1 MHPGQLT
8 EGGKSMRLRKAQYAA
23 VLAVGALTLSA
34 CSAGGGGPTGAN
46 AGGAKAATQGITL
59 GTAAQSAG
67 PATPVPGAK
76 KGGTVYDLE
85 MAGIDHLDPA
95 QAYTQT
101 TMIVGELFSR
111 QLTGYKIDPKTGKT
125 VLVGDLATNTGVPS
139 DGDRTWT
146 FTLKSGLKWQD
157 GTPITSAQV
166 KYGFE
171 RLYASFETEGPQY
184 VQTWLSGQDFRKAYA
199 GPYGGKSLPDS
210 VIGTPDDKTIVFH
223 FQQPH
228 TDAPYAMALNNAGPV
243 LPAKDTKTKYDQM
256 PFSDGPYQI
265 KTYNPGKELVLT
277 RNANWD
283 PATDPIRQAYPNEWD
298 LQLNIAQLNL
308 TQRLMAESGQDK
320 DALALDAAADPSQTS
335 VIAGDPKYKPRLVSQ
350 YQPYVESFSINTL
363 RVKDVRVRQAL
374 MYAMPMKQVQ
384 AAFGGAPQGD
394 IGTNLIGPTVTG
406 FKASDPFGKLKT
418 PQGDPAKAKQLLKA
432 AGVSHLKLTLAYRD
446 QPRWQTIATTLQN
459 AFAKAGI
466 TLQTKAIDPT
476 SWYSQMSKVNIPYD
490 LYGTSWSADWPS
502 GSTVIP
508 PTMDGRLLA
517 DGDPDYSHLNDPH
530 VNAEIDRINKITDL
544 TKQAA
549 QWQDLAEYIISK
561 DTPVIPYLYDK
572 YFNVYGDG
580 LGGVTYNI
588 PLGTINPGSV
598 YVK

>member
-1 MHPGQLT
+1 
-8 EGGKSMRLRKAQYAA
+8 MRLRRAQYAA
-23 VLAVGALTLSA
+23 VLAVGALGLTA
-34 CSAGGGGPTGAN
+34 CSAGNGGPTGASAN
-46 AGGAKAATQGITL
+46 GATASAKSITV
-59 GTAAQSAG
+59 GTAAESVG

-85 MAGIDHLDPA
+85 QAGIDHLDPA
-95 QAYTQT
+95 QAYTQE
-101 TMIVGELFSR
+101 TMVIGQLFSR
-111 QLTGYKIDPKTGKT
+111 QLTGYRIDPKTGGT

-146 FTLKSGLKWQD
+146 YTLKNDLKWQD
-157 GTPITSAQV
+157 GTPITAQQV

-171 RLYASFETEGPQY
+171 RLYASFETEGPTY
-184 VQTWLSGQDFRKAYA
+184 VQTWLSGQDFRKAYP

-210 VIGTPDDKTIVFH
+210 VIGTPNARTVVFH

-228 TDAPYAMALNNAGPV
+228 TDVPYAMALNDAGPV
-243 LPAKDTKTKYDQM
+243 LPAKDTKAKYDQA
-256 PFSDGPYQI
+256 PFSDGPYEI
-265 KTYNPGKELVLT
+265 KSYQPGKELVLT
-277 RNANWD
+277 RNTDWD
-283 PATDPIRQAYPNEWD
+283 PASDPIRQAYPNEWD
-298 LQLNIAQLNL
+298 IQLNISQLNL

-320 DALALDAAADPSQTS
+320 DALALDAAADPSQTA
-335 VIAGDPKYKPRLVSQ
+335 VIAEQAKYKSRLVSQ
-350 YQPYVESFSINTL
+350 YQPYVEVLDVNTK

-394 IGTNLIGPTVTG
+394 LGTNLIGPTVTG

-418 PQGDPAKAKQLLKA
+418 PQGDPAKAKALLTA
-432 AGVSHLKLTLAYRD
+432 AGVKHLTLTMAYRD
-446 QPRWQTIATTLQN
+446 QPRWQTIARTLQN

-466 TLQTKAIDPT
+466 DLQTKAIDAT
-476 SWYSQMSKVNIPYD
+476 SWYSTIGDVNLPYD
-490 LYGTSWSADWPS
+490 LYATSWSADWPS

-508 PTMDGRLLA
+508 PTMDGRQIGQ
-517 DGDPDYSHLNDPH
+517 GDPDYSHLNDPH
-530 VNAEIDRINKITDL
+530 VNAEIDRINKITNL
-544 TKQAA
+544 ARQAQ
-549 QWQDLAEYIISK
+549 QWQDLAQYIVAK

-580 LGGVTYNI
+580 LGGVTYNTPI
-588 PLGTINPGSV
+588 GTVNPGSV